1 VTPLPQRDLGSS
13 QGKKAR
19 EEKYSSITCAMLS
32 TLSKCLVRDQH
43 QRSIIMRKVVAG
55 LFITLDGVV
64 EAPYKWQEQFD
75 EEMGEAMMEQ
85 LSSQDTVLLGRV
97 TYQEWA
103 PYWPTATDEPFA
115 SFINSTPKYVFST
128 TLDNVEEWQ
137 NSTLIKGDLTQE
149 IARLKQLPGKNI
161 GTAGSPSLVYSL
173 LEQGLLDELIL
184 LVHPVVAG
192 SGKRLFKDEGDLKRL
207 NLLSSKTS
215 RTGTVIL
222 TYQPREL

>member
-1 VTPLPQRDLGSS
+1 
-13 QGKKAR
+13 
-19 EEKYSSITCAMLS
+19 
-32 TLSKCLVRDQH
+32 
-43 QRSIIMRKVVAG
+43 MRKVVAG

-75 EEMGEAMMEQ
+75 EEMGEAMMVQ

-137 NSTLIKGDLTQE
+137 NSTLIKGDLAQE
-149 IARLKQLPGKNI
+149 IAKLKQLPGKNI

-222 TYQPREL
+222 TYQPRELY

>member
-1 VTPLPQRDLGSS
+1 
-13 QGKKAR
+13 
-19 EEKYSSITCAMLS
+19 
-32 TLSKCLVRDQH
+32 
-43 QRSIIMRKVVAG
+43 MRKVVAG

-85 LSSQDTVLLGRV
+85 LSSQDTVLLGRM

-137 NSTLIKGDLTQE
+137 NSTLIKGDLAQE
-149 IARLKQLPGKNI
+149 IAKLKQLPGKNI

-192 SGKRLFKDEGDLKRL
+192 SSKRLFKDEGDLKRL

>member
-1 VTPLPQRDLGSS
+1 
-13 QGKKAR
+13 
-19 EEKYSSITCAMLS
+19 
-32 TLSKCLVRDQH
+32 
-43 QRSIIMRKVVAG
+43 MRKVVAG

-75 EEMGEAMMEQ
+75 EEMGEAMMVQ
-85 LSSQDTVLLGRV
+85 LSSQDTVLLGRM

-137 NSTLIKGDLTQE
+137 NSTLIKGDLAQE
-149 IARLKQLPGKNI
+149 IAKLKQLPGKNI

-184 LVHPVVAG
+184 LVHPVVTG